1 LIIPFWQNIVDIK
14 DRYIMLEKLPALD
27 WEYLEAVSAG
37 LDEWASE
44 DDEEAYSDL

>member
-1 LIIPFWQNIVDIK
+1 MV
-14 DRYIMLEKLPALD
+14 LEKLPTLD

-44 DDEEAYSDL
+44 EDEEAYGEL